1 MLYFHNLPD
10 EIILKILT
18 YSKTKDLISCGQ
30 LSKRI
35 RKICHDGSLWVKAN
49 LEKKIVKAELL
60 EMILSK
66 GCRILNLSNSTIIG
80 SLSSNIKSQ
89 LQILDLSQSGKM
101 WPTMADN
108 VDVLEEL
115 LFSCWSLQHLAMEGL
130 LLTPKMVVSVCK
142 NGKMLQKLN
151 LNFGFANDS
160 GYLQEIIKCCQE
172 LKEVDLIQL
181 LDFVSDEDLYFLA
194 KNMPPNVEKL
204 DLTGLDITDSH
215 VKILLQRCNKI
226 KALCLD
232 LTLITNHSLKNIRQ
246 YLNLTLEE
254 LELGVNKDITLT
266 DFLQLKSMP
275 RLKIL
280 KLYTCLNNKY
290 KDDKKLQNLRQYLPH
305 LMIKIDWENLPRKYN
320 IT

>member
-1 MLYFHNLPD
+1 MPNFQHLPD
-10 EIILKILT
+10 ELVLKILN
-18 YSKTKDLISCGQ
+18 YSETKDLISCGQ
-30 LSKRI
+30 LSRRI
-35 RKICHDGSLWVKAN
+35 RQISHDGTLWETAN
-49 LEKKIVKAELL
+49 LEKKIVKTQLL
-60 EMILSK
+60 EMILDK
-66 GCRILNLSNSTIIG
+66 GCKILNLSNSTIIG

-130 LLTPKMVVSVCK
+130 LLTPKMVVSICK

-226 KALCLD
+226 KTLCLD
-232 LTLITNHSLKNIRQ
+232 LTLITNHSLMNIRQ

>member
-1 MLYFHNLPD
+1 MLNFQDLPD
-10 EIILKILT
+10 ELILQIIS
-18 YSKTKDLISCGQ
+18 YSDTKELISCGQ
-30 LSKRI
+30 VSKRI
-35 RKICHDGSLWVKAN
+35 RKISHDGSLWMKTN

-130 LLTPKMVVSVCK
+130 LLTPKMVVSICK

-204 DLTGLDITDSH
+204 DLTGLDITDRH

-232 LTLITNHSLKNIRQ
+232 LTLITNHSLMNIRQ

>member
-1 MLYFHNLPD
+1 MLNFQDLP
-10 EIILKILT
+10 EELVLKILS
-18 YSKTKDLISCGQ
+18 YLETKYLITSGQ
-30 LSKRI
+30 VSKRI
-35 RKICHDGSLWVKAN
+35 RRISQDVPWRTVSLK
-49 LEKKIVKAELL
+49 KKIVKTELL

-115 LFSCWSLQHLAMEGL
+115 LFSCWFLQHLAMEGL
-130 LLTPKMVVSVCK
+130 LLTPKMVVSICK

-226 KALCLD
+226 KTLCLD
-232 LTLITNHSLKNIRQ
+232 LTLITNHSLMNIRQ